1 MGRQPSDARHRRRLR
16 VPGPALRHHHRR
28 DTAEHR
34 PRKSDGR
41 PRADLRRPRGRELG
55 RPRAAHPGPGHVAQ
69 APRVHRGGAL
79 HRRPTDSDH
88 AEASLPER
96 PRSGDRL
103 ARLRDPGRDAHRSD
117 VVLSRH
123 RRAAAH
129 LHLGLRDQRG
139 LRRLL
144 DDSVA
149 GAAAGA
155 LHLGHLAVVHLRRQ
169 RAAGRARPAVQDL
182 VARLRGTSGEGRG
195 DRVAQQLLEVQDL
208 HTQFFT
214 RDGVVRAVD
223 GVSFELAAGETLGI
237 VGESGCG
244 KSVTALS
251 LMRLIPIPPG
261 KIVKGSIVFDGADV
275 LKMDDDEVRG
285 IRGNNIAMIF
295 QDPMTS
301 LNPVLTI
308 SRQISE
314 ALELHLKMDKSEARK
329 RTVELLDLVG
339 IPGAKKRLDDY
350 PHQFSGGMRQRVMIA
365 MALSCNP
372 KLILADEP
380 TTALDVTIQ
389 AQILD
394 LLKNLAREFRTA
406 FILITHDLGVVA
418 GMTQRIHVMY
428 GGKIVEKAD
437 TAELFANPK
446 MPYTWGLL
454 RSIPRLDERRKAKL
468 LPIEGLPP
476 DLIAPPPGCRF
487 EPRCQYRREVC
498 REKEPELVHI
508 PNSKPD
514 HEARCWGTQQGGWL
528 VDTDWRKE
536 VGDTRVLEEIKQ
548 EVAQLPPEPKPGD
561 VPPAPTAI

>member
-1 MGRQPSDARHRRRLR
+1 M
-16 VPGPALRHHHRR
+16 
-28 DTAEHR
+28 
-34 PRKSDGR
+34 
-41 PRADLRRPRGRELG
+41 AD
-55 RPRAAHPGPGHVAQ
+55 
-69 APRVHRGGAL
+69 
-79 HRRPTDSDH
+79 
-88 AEASLPER
+88 
-96 PRSGDRL
+96 
-103 ARLRDPGRDAHRSD
+103 
-117 VVLSRH
+117 
-123 RRAAAH
+123 
-129 LHLGLRDQRG
+129 
-139 LRRLL
+139 
-144 DDSVA
+144 
-149 GAAAGA
+149 
-155 LHLGHLAVVHLRRQ
+155 
-169 RAAGRARPAVQDL
+169 
-182 VARLRGTSGEGRG
+182 
-195 DRVAQQLLEVQDL
+195 LLEVTDL

-223 GVSFELAAGETLGI
+223 GVTFQVAAGETLGI

-251 LMRLIPIPPG
+251 LMRLIPQPPG
-261 KIVKGSIVFDGADV
+261 KIVKGSIMFDGQDI
-275 LKMDDDEVRG
+275 LKMDDDDVRG

-314 ALELHLKMDKSEARK
+314 ALELHMKMDKSEARK
-329 RTVELLDLVG
+329 RTIELLELVN
-339 IPGAKKRLDDY
+339 IPSAKKRVDDY

-468 LPIEGLPP
+468 VPIEGLPP

-487 EPRCQYRREVC
+487 EPRCQYRHDVC
-498 REKEPELVHI
+498 REKEPPLEHI
-508 PNSKPD
+508 PNSKSD

-528 VDTDWRKE
+528 VDTDWHKE
-536 VGDTRVLEEIKQ
+536 VGDTRVIEEIKQ

-561 VPPAPTAI
+561 VPPPPTAI

>member
-1 MGRQPSDARHRRRLR
+1 M
-16 VPGPALRHHHRR
+16 
-28 DTAEHR
+28 
-34 PRKSDGR
+34 
-41 PRADLRRPRGRELG
+41 
-55 RPRAAHPGPGHVAQ
+55 AQ
-69 APRVHRGGAL
+69 L
-79 HRRPTDSDH
+79 
-88 AEASLPER
+88 
-96 PRSGDRL
+96 
-103 ARLRDPGRDAHRSD
+103 
-117 VVLSRH
+117 
-123 RRAAAH
+123 
-129 LHLGLRDQRG
+129 
-139 LRRLL
+139 
-144 DDSVA
+144 
-149 GAAAGA
+149 
-155 LHLGHLAVVHLRRQ
+155 LAV
-169 RAAGRARPAVQDL
+169 
-182 VARLRGTSGEGRG
+182 T
-195 DRVAQQLLEVQDL
+195 DL

-223 GVSFELAAGETLGI
+223 GVSFELDQGETLGI

-251 LMRLIPIPPG
+251 LMRLIPQPPG

-275 LKMDDDEVRG
+275 LKMDDDEVRS

-314 ALELHLKMDKSEARK
+314 ALELHLKMDRSESRK
-329 RTVELLDLVG
+329 RTIELLDLVN
-339 IPGAKKRLDDY
+339 IPSAKKRLDDY

-372 KLILADEP
+372 KMILADEP

-389 AQILD
+389 AQFLD

-428 GGKIVEKAD
+428 AGKIVEKAD
-437 TAELFANPK
+437 TGELFANPK

-454 RSIPRLDERRKAKL
+454 RSIPRLDEHRKAKL

-487 EPRCQYRREVC
+487 EPRCQYRRDVC
-498 REKEPELVHI
+498 REKEPELKHI
-508 PNSKPD
+508 PNAKAD
-514 HEARCWGTQQGGWL
+514 HEARCWGTQEGGWL
-528 VDTDWRKE
+528 VNTDWRRE
-536 VGDTRVLEEIKQ
+536 IGDVQVIEEIKK
-548 EVAQLPPEPKPGD
+548 EIADLPPEAKREGDGETPPPDKPK
-561 VPPAPTAI
+561 VN